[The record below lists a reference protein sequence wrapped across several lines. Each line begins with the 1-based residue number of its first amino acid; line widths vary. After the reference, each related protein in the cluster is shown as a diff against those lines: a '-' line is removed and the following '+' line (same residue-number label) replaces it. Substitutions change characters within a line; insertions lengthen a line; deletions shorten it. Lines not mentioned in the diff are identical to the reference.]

1 MQLYV
6 QRYIH
11 GYRNEPARTKV
22 MHQTLEELK
31 AENAAIESAAQEP
44 EPTAPQAVEE
54 NLDVVEDV
62 AAESIES
69 AVEEPESADDGEGET
84 GGEDLEAW
92 QQTGEVSNDKKFTD
106 SDIGAAKKKLRSK
119 LGREHASETDKLL
132 ERIKTLEAGSA
143 PQQQRTAPTLVRPKM
158 DDYDDDEGFETA
170 MDSYYDAKLDAK
182 LVNRDGQMADKTRQR
197 EAQQALSKSVD
208 GHYERAVGLV
218 KDSGISEDVFR
229 DSDAKVRAAMES
241 IRPGQGD
248 DVVDYLINAL
258 GEGSEKVMYYL
269 GRNAQELEILKSKLV
284 SDPQGMTAMAYLGQK
299 LNQLASPQKRRNT
312 APKPATQIN
321 GDAGGS
327 SSHAKLK
334 SDYAKADKAG
344 NAQARFDARKAGK
357 KAGADV
363 SNW

>member
-1 MQLYV
+1 MQPYV
-6 QRYIH
+6 QGKIH

-22 MHQTLEELK
+22 MQTLEELK

-44 EPTAPQAVEE
+44 EPSAPQAVEE

-69 AVEEPESADDGEGET
+69 AVEEPEAAADGEGET
-84 GGEDLEAW
+84 EGDDLEAW
-92 QQTGEVSNDKKFTD
+92 QKTGEVSNDKKFTD
-106 SDIGAAKKKLRSK
+106 SDIGAVKKKLRSK
-119 LGREHASETDKLL
+119 LEKEHTGELDQLRAEINSLKAS
-132 ERIKTLEAGSA
+132 SA
-143 PQQQRTAPTLVRPKM
+143 PQQRTAPTLVRPKM
-158 DDYDDDEGFETA
+158 DDYDDDEGFDNAVDAYHDARFE
-170 MDSYYDAKLDAK
+170 AKLA
-182 LVNRDGQMADKTRQR
+182 NREGQMADKTRQR
-197 EAQQALSKSVD
+197 EAQQTLLKSVD
-208 GHYERAVGLV
+208 GHYERAAGLV

-229 DSDAKVRAAMES
+229 DSDAKVRSAMES

-344 NAQARFDARKAGK
+344 NTQARFDARRAGK

>member
-1 MQLYV
+1 MQT
-6 QRYIH
+6 Q
-11 GYRNEPARTKV
+11 
-22 MHQTLEELK
+22 EELK
-31 AENAAIESAAQEP
+31 AENAAAEAAAQEP

-54 NLDVVEDV
+54 NLEAVEDV

-92 QQTGEVSNDKKFTD
+92 QKTGEVSNDKKFTD

-143 PQQQRTAPTLVRPKM
+143 PQQQRNAPALVRPRM
-158 DDYDDDEGFETA
+158 DDYDDDEGYETA
-170 MDSYYDAKLDAK
+170 MDSYYDAKLEAK
-182 LVNRDGQMADKTRQR
+182 LVSRDERNMGQTRQR
-197 EAQQALSKSVD
+197 EAKTAREKAVD
-208 GHYERAVGLV
+208 KQYELAADLI
-218 KDSGISEDVFR
+218 KDSGISEAVYH
-229 DSDAKVRAAMES
+229 DSDAKVREAMES
-241 IRPGQGD
+241 IRPGYGEEITN
-248 DVVDYLINAL
+248 YLINAL
-258 GEGSEKVMYYL
+258 GPGSEKVL
-269 GRNAQELEILKSKLV
+269 FFVGRNDKEREILKSKLI
-284 SDPQGMTAMAYLGQK
+284 SDPGGGSALAYLGQK
-299 LNQLASPQKRRNT
+299 LNQLNSPQKRRST

-321 GDAGGS
+321 GDAGGT

-344 NAQARFDARKAGK
+344 NTQARFDARRAAK